1 MWRKDVRCLWL
12 LPPLPK
18 HGPAVGSPVDG
29 FLPNTS
35 SKSAQ
40 RATLRGN
47 TRQAYTSSSGE
58 DRFAFFSESLSSG
71 KTVAVCMLP
80 YGGDVVACKPREALA
95 QAGEDSQAHACQVQR
110 NSTVGNCIIPPV
122 TQSLPLG
129 HKSASLGRFSYG
141 ETRYLRPAETRGV
154 TRLENG

>member
-58 DRFAFFSESLSSG
+58 DRFAFFSEFAIVRKKRLRS
-71 KTVAVCMLP
+71 
-80 YGGDVVACKPREALA
+80 ACYPM
-95 QAGEDSQAHACQVQR
+95 
-110 NSTVGNCIIPPV
+110 
-122 TQSLPLG
+122 
-129 HKSASLGRFSYG
+129 G
-141 ETRYLRPAETRGV
+141 ETWSHANPGRRLRRQEKTARPMPV
-154 TRLENG
+154 KSNVIQLLVIVSYPQSPNPCRLVINPLVWGDFRMAKPDI